1 MNLCHVVRVVLF
13 GLFRA
18 WFDGRADVCASMLLP
33 LPPHLLLPLPLP
45 LPPPPP
51 LPLPPGYSCRTTRR
65 SSSSWTMRS
74 WISR

>member
-33 LPPHLLLPLPLP
+33 LTLTS
-45 LPPPPP
+45 
-51 LPLPPGYSCRTTRR
+51 GYSCRTTRR

>member
-13 GLFRA
+13 DLFRA
-18 WFDGRADVCASMLLP
+18 WFDGRADVCASMLL
-33 LPPHLLLPLPLP
+33 LLLLPLPLP
-45 LPPPPP
+45 S
-51 LPLPPGYSCRTTRR
+51 GYSCRTTRR